1 MLTAVDW
8 SACSIVER
16 DPQKLHGAPTVH
28 GVRLT
33 PDAIVEN
40 FNDGLS
46 VSEILEQFG
55 GINEEDVRTILRFAE
70 TQGWLAHSVR

>member
-1 MLTAVDW
+1 MA
-8 SACSIVER
+8 SEF
-16 DPQKLHGAPTVH
+16 
-28 GVRLT
+28 T

-55 GINEEDVRTILRFAE
+55 GITEEDVRTILRFAK
-70 TQGWLAHSVR
+70 TQGWLAHSIR